1 MNSKY
6 RKYVTYTAAVGV
18 LTLSVFLGGCTKES
32 SSEAGDATPSE
43 VNVIQAV
50 PETIAQL
57 GLDGQVLPGLNDIN
71 LPDAEP
77 APEYL
82 RIGVRHEIIKRLQQ
96 RLMDLG
102 FMDNDEPTDYFGEM
116 TQQAVKHFQRQN
128 ELPMDGIV
136 GNVTWD
142 AIMSPDAKY
151 YAVSKGTQ
159 GDDIERIQQRLYELG
174 YLATADLVTG
184 NFGDSTEAAVLK
196 LQEVNGLEQDGQVT
210 AEQGMKATQDAINQL
225 LAVQ

>member
-18 LTLSVFLGGCTKES
+18 LTLSSVLGGCTKKS
-32 SSEAGDATPSE
+32 TSEVGDATPSE

-57 GLDGQVLPGLNDIN
+57 GLNGQVLPGLNDIN

-142 AIMSPDAKY
+142 AIMSPEAKY
-151 YAVSKGTQ
+151 YAVSW
-159 GDDIERIQQRLYELG
+159 
-174 YLATADLVTG
+174 
-184 NFGDSTEAAVLK
+184 
-196 LQEVNGLEQDGQVT
+196 LQ
-210 AEQGMKATQDAINQL
+210 
-225 LAVQ
+225 

>member
-1 MNSKY
+1 ML
-6 RKYVTYTAAVGV
+6 A
-18 LTLSVFLGGCTKES
+18 LSVALTGCSKEAS
-32 SSEAGDATPSE
+32 GPGDGNATPSE
-43 VNVIQAV
+43 VTEIQAV

-57 GLDGQVLPGLNDIN
+57 GLNGQVLPGLNDIN

-128 ELPMDGIV
+128 ELPTDGIV

-151 YAVSKGTQ
+151 YAVP
-159 GDDIERIQQRLYELG
+159 RELRVMI
-174 YLATADLVTG
+174 LSASSSVFMSWDTWQPLIWSQATSVIPRR
-184 NFGDSTEAAVLK
+184 
-196 LQEVNGLEQDGQVT
+196 QPC
-210 AEQGMKATQDAINQL
+210 
-225 LAVQ
+225 

>member
-18 LTLSVFLGGCTKES
+18 LTLSSVLGGCTKKS
-32 SSEAGDATPSE
+32 TSEVGDATPSE

-57 GLDGQVLPGLNDIN
+57 GLNGQVLPGLNDIN

-102 FMDNDEPTDYFGEM
+102 FMDNDEP
-116 TQQAVKHFQRQN
+116 R
-128 ELPMDGIV
+128 I
-136 GNVTWD
+136 
-142 AIMSPDAKY
+142 IS
-151 YAVSKGTQ
+151 
-159 GDDIERIQQRLYELG
+159 ER
-174 YLATADLVTG
+174 
-184 NFGDSTEAAVLK
+184 
-196 LQEVNGLEQDGQVT
+196 
-210 AEQGMKATQDAINQL
+210 
-225 LAVQ
+225 

>member
-6 RKYVTYTAAVGV
+6 RKYITYTAAVGV
-18 LTLSVFLGGCTKES
+18 LTLSSVLGGCTKES

-57 GLDGQVLPGLNDIN
+57 GLNGQVLPGLNDIN

-128 ELPMDGIV
+128 ELPTDGMWAMLHGMPLCLRMPSIMRFPREPRV
-136 GNVTWD
+136 MILSASSSVFMSWDTWQPL
-142 AIMSPDAKY
+142 IWS
-151 YAVSKGTQ
+151 Q
-159 GDDIERIQQRLYELG
+159 
-174 YLATADLVTG
+174 ATSVIPRR
-184 NFGDSTEAAVLK
+184 
-196 LQEVNGLEQDGQVT
+196 QPC
-210 AEQGMKATQDAINQL
+210 
-225 LAVQ
+225 